1 MFKKSAFDSVEIMH
15 RAEGLISAAS
25 NRYEITVQ
33 VAKRAKR
40 RYYDELNNI
49 DDGELKPT
57 IRAII
62 EMSDELSEP
71 EILGD

>member
-1 MFKKSAFDSVEIMH
+1 MFKKSAFESVEIMH
-15 RAEGLISAAS
+15 RAEGLMSAAS

-40 RYYDELNNI
+40 RYHEEPNNI
-49 DDGELKPT
+49 DNGELKAT